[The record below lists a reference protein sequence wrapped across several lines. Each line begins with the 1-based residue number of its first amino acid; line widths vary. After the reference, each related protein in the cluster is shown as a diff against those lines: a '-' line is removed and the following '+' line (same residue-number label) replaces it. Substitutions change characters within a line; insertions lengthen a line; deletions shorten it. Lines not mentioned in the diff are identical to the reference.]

1 MAQAPVKQ
9 SFIIDGPEGGL
20 EAMLESPESS
30 DGSHIAI
37 LCHPHPRYQGTMLNK
52 VVHTLARSMNDLGLM
67 ALRFNFRG
75 VGKSE
80 GAYGHGE
87 GEIQDLIAVADYARL
102 RWPGATIWLAGFSFG
117 AVVATRAAASIKPER
132 LVTIA
137 PAVNVLGKELQS
149 VPTMPWLV
157 IQGDADEVVPVGDV
171 SSWVEKLEIQ
181 PELIILP
188 GVGHFFHGHL
198 VDLRALLV
206 KKLQD

>member
-1 MAQAPVKQ
+1 V
-9 SFIIDGPEGGL
+9 S
-20 EAMLESPESS
+20 
-30 DGSHIAI
+30 
-37 LCHPHPRYQGTMLNK
+37 
-52 VVHTLARSMNDLGLM
+52 
-67 ALRFNFRG
+67 
-75 VGKSE
+75 
-80 GAYGHGE
+80 
-87 GEIQDLIAVADYARL
+87 
-102 RWPGATIWLAGFSFG
+102 IWLAGFSFG

-171 SSWVEKLEIQ
+171 SRWVEELEIQ

>member
-20 EAMLESPESS
+20 EAMLESPESA

-37 LCHPHPRYQGTMLNK
+37 LCHPHPQHQGTMLNK

-102 RWPGATIWLAGFSFG
+102 RWPGASIWLAGFSFG

>member
-1 MAQAPVKQ
+1 MVKAPVKQ

-20 EAMLESPESS
+20 EALLESPESA

-37 LCHPHPRYQGTMLNK
+37 LCHPHPQYQGTMLNK
-52 VVHTLARSMNDLGLM
+52 VVHTLARSMNDLGLP

-80 GAYGHGE
+80 GVYGHGE
-87 GEIQDLIAVADYARL
+87 GEVQDLIAVADYARL
-102 RWPGATIWLAGFSFG
+102 RWPGVSIWLAGFSFG
-117 AVVATRAAASIKPER
+117 AVVALRAAVSIRPER

-149 VPTMPWLV
+149 APTMPWLV
-157 IQGDADEVVPVGDV
+157 VQGDADEVVPVTEV
-171 SSWVEKLEIQ
+171 ISWIETLEIQ
-181 PELIILP
+181 PELVVLP

-206 KKLQD
+206 KQLHK

>member
-20 EAMLESPESS
+20 EAMLESPESA

-37 LCHPHPRYQGTMLNK
+37 LCHPHPQHQGTMLNK

-102 RWPGATIWLAGFSFG
+102 RWSGAAIWLAGFSFG